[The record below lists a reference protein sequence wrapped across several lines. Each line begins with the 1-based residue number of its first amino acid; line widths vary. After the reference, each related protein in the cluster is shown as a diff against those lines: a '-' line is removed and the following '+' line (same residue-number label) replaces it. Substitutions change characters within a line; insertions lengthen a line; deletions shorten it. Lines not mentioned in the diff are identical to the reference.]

1 MLVNANSFLEK
12 KWQKIVGEW
21 DFGRVTNTH
30 KCSPAKRSAAGEIQN
45 QQCAFSAAI
54 SFGVVRQQ
62 PPISFAPAASHCGRY
77 PSSVAQASP

>member
-1 MLVNANSFLEK
+1 MLVNSNSFLEK

-21 DFGRVTNTH
+21 DFPGVACDPG
-30 KCSPAKRSAAGEIQN
+30 KAQN

-62 PPISFAPAASHCGRY
+62 PPISFAPAANHCGR
-77 PSSVAQASP
+77 